1 MLIPF
6 LRSRRRRQRHQ
17 MATRLDGTD
26 QVCQRDQHA
35 CRLRAV
41 LIRGLLRHGILG
53 VASALLGLRRDGLT
67 DRADVIHDAGT
78 HSAGYA
84 RGERVPDARGDEKHD
99 A

>member
-1 MLIPF
+1 
-6 LRSRRRRQRHQ
+6 

-41 LIRGLLRHGILG
+41 LVWGLLCHGVLRAACT
-53 VASALLGLRRDGLT
+53 VLGLRRDGPADRT
-67 DRADVIHDAGT
+67 DIIHDTGA

-84 RGERVPDARGDEKHD
+84 RGERVPDARGDEEHD